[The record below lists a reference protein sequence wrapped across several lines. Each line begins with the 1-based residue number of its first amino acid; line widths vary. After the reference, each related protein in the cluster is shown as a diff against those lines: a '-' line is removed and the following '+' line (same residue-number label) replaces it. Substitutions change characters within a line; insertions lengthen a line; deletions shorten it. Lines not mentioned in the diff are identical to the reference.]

1 MRAIKDKRDDECFTS
16 SDEQP
21 SSPKQITSRPQA
33 EAAGQKRVQVK
44 KKIFVQA
51 PAQDSSKDEEC
62 NLVIAR
68 PVIRGLL
75 RLEESSLL

>member
-1 MRAIKDKRDDECFTS
+1 
-16 SDEQP
+16 
-21 SSPKQITSRPQA
+21 
-33 EAAGQKRVQVK
+33 VK